1 MSRYVFFGDSH
12 TCGLEIEDHLVL
24 DNDFDMVNVMKEG
37 LIDQY
42 DFKTAVVMWHMH
54 MAQQANMT
62 PWDYINRDIESSYP
76 RKLGRLHD
84 KEVKTY
90 CQTASSMDYILLQ
103 LENLH
108 SKGEINATFD
118 TLFIGMCRPTR
129 TFTLDANEGR
139 YNFAFE
145 NADGK
150 SADDP
155 EMATLLKR
163 FGEQK
168 EILLSEFLTDN
179 KLVASF
185 YSALSGIMNFA
196 EKYDYRLH
204 LVPHFNQDY
213 IKVDGEHRPHTDAY
227 KTHCETKQEW
237 EYYDFCI
244 DVYNRAKLYMFDETN
259 HLTYFQRE
267 RDRCGF
273 FHPDSDAHSE
283 FAEYLAKNLLK
294 TGFN

>member
-1 MSRYVFFGDSH
+1 MARYVFFGDSH

-24 DNDFDMVNVMKEG
+24 DNDFDMVNIMKEG

-42 DFKTAVVMWHMH
+42 DFKTATVMWHMH

-62 PWDYINRDIESSYP
+62 PWEFINRDIESSYP
-76 RKLGRLHD
+76 HILGKLHD
-84 KEVKTY
+84 VEIKKY
-90 CQTASSMDYILLQ
+90 CQTASSMDYVLLQ

-108 SKGEINATFD
+108 SIGEISPD
-118 TLFIGMCRPTR
+118 KDVLFIGMCRPTR
-129 TFTLDANEGR
+129 TYTLDESEGR

-145 NADGK
+145 NVDGK

-155 EMATLLKR
+155 EMAQLLKR
-163 FGEQK
+163 FGEKK

-196 EKYDYRLH
+196 ELNNYKLH
-204 LVPHFNQDY
+204 LLPHFNQDY
-213 IKVDGEHRPHTDAY
+213 IKVDGVHRPETIAY

-237 EYYDFCI
+237 MYYDFCI
-244 DVYNRAKLYMFDETN
+244 DTYNRAIEYMVNELH
-259 HLTYFQRE
+259 HLTYFQHD

-273 FHPDSDAHSE
+273 FHPDSQAHKF
-283 FAEYLAKNLLK
+283 FAESLAENIDK